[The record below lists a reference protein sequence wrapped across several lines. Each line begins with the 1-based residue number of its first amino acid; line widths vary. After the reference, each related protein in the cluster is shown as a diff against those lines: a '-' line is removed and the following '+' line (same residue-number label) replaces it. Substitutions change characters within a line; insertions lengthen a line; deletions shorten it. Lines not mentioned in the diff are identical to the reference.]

1 MQCRLSELAKL
12 DSDGHAMRR
21 LQSELCERTDD
32 VRAAERTIADL
43 ESDVEA
49 LRRELQTERARNGAL
64 GLSAAAEREHRATD
78 ATAHAALIE
87 TLAAETRM
95 AQAEA
100 QDVRFKLELTEK
112 QLHDAS
118 VAIGKFRGM
127 HLRKVKELTTELS
140 SERAQHKTRI
150 ELSSMAAVHTEE
162 MKLLHEKAHRQA
174 EHVSNLEAALMRE
187 RGRSSEL
194 MRECDRL
201 LNDLQATRS
210 ESACMRH
217 RMVCAATHTAEL
229 HDVLVDLMLLEERL
243 PEISGLQHEVYGE
256 LLRWQQRAAV
266 AEQAALAERRRA
278 RDAQRVLEELAAKL
292 EWSSEECRD
301 AVTRATEL
309 GAEVHR
315 LEQELLAAQSAA
327 IHERSMA
334 SSAQLRADSMLQSI
348 GGASHQVLQAL
359 PAWAVQR
366 EEFEQMCFD
375 LQQLFDQV
383 LRKLDG
389 NAECEL
395 DPRGSKRGHHAA
407 ASNLSTQQ
415 EGGAAMS
422 VQSIRDG
429 LSAAHQTI
437 CDEASA
443 LQAIGSRLTLV
454 MQSMAQ
460 AGSKAHALWQKW
472 SDEHE
477 LMCELQMRCTDLV
490 EASDLIEQQYMDV
503 KIVND
508 LHIAERVAHKPGLPA
523 AEFDARLKL
532 NVELLTLQNEHASLN
547 NRFSRLDAEARKQHA
562 ELDRQLR
569 DERSMNLELQ
579 ALIDRVQPDLNR
591 LETALQSA
599 RHELQTQRSG
609 SARLQVEL
617 ENAVLSGQLEAS
629 RAADLQL
636 EMDAVRRDNIRLRD
650 ECSTA
655 TSKLRKMEEN
665 FKEGASSQQA
675 RMPCD
680 AHLVVLVA

>member
-1 MQCRLSELAKL
+1 
-12 DSDGHAMRR
+12 
-21 LQSELCERTDD
+21 
-32 VRAAERTIADL
+32 
-43 ESDVEA
+43 
-49 LRRELQTERARNGAL
+49 
-64 GLSAAAEREHRATD
+64 
-78 ATAHAALIE
+78 
-87 TLAAETRM
+87 
-95 AQAEA
+95 
-100 QDVRFKLELTEK
+100 
-112 QLHDAS
+112 
-118 VAIGKFRGM
+118 
-127 HLRKVKELTTELS
+127 
-140 SERAQHKTRI
+140 
-150 ELSSMAAVHTEE
+150 
-162 MKLLHEKAHRQA
+162 
-174 EHVSNLEAALMRE
+174 
-187 RGRSSEL
+187 
-194 MRECDRL
+194 
-201 LNDLQATRS
+201 
-210 ESACMRH
+210 
-217 RMVCAATHTAEL
+217 
-229 HDVLVDLMLLEERL
+229 
-243 PEISGLQHEVYGE
+243 
-256 LLRWQQRAAV
+256 
-266 AEQAALAERRRA
+266 
-278 RDAQRVLEELAAKL
+278 
-292 EWSSEECRD
+292 
-301 AVTRATEL
+301 
-309 GAEVHR
+309 
-315 LEQELLAAQSAA
+315 
-327 IHERSMA
+327 
-334 SSAQLRADSMLQSI
+334 
-348 GGASHQVLQAL
+348 
-359 PAWAVQR
+359 
-366 EEFEQMCFD
+366 
-375 LQQLFDQV
+375 
-383 LRKLDG
+383 
-389 NAECEL
+389 
-395 DPRGSKRGHHAA
+395 
-407 ASNLSTQQ
+407 
-415 EGGAAMS
+415 MS

-477 LMCELQMRCTDLV
+477 LMCELQLRCTDLV

-508 LHIAERVAHKPGLPA
+508 LHMAERVAHKPGLPA

-617 ENAVLSGQLEAS
+617 ENAIISGQLEAS

-665 FKEGASSQQA
+665 FKEGASLQQA